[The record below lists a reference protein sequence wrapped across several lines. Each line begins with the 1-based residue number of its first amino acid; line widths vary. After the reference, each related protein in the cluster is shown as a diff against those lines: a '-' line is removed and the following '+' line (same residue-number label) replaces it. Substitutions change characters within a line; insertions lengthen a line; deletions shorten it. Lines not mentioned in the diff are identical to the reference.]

1 MTAIHPRLYRHRTAI
16 GRALKLDD
24 PAELSAA
31 LEDIQTLLDR
41 CGYHLRF
48 QHVEAKLKSER
59 KIRRVPRP
67 MVAER
72 GRGRPKGSAN
82 WADRQFALGLAEIW
96 RAHSGRRPTRHHD
109 WLTGRDG
116 GPFHAFVKLIR
127 HLLPAPL
134 QRTRKAHAP
143 SVDYLVRIGIE
154 ELKEA
159 TASSLESRRRGLIEE
174 HRWLGS
180 EILK

>member
-1 MTAIHPRLYRHRTAI
+1 MARPS
-16 GRALKLDD
+16 DD

-31 LEDIQTLLDR
+31 LEDIQTLLNR

-59 KIRRVPRP
+59 KTRRVPRA
-67 MVAER
+67 MVTQR

-82 WADRQFALGLAEIW
+82 WADRQFALGLAEVW
-96 RAHSGRRPTRHHD
+96 RTHSGRQPTRHHNGI
-109 WLTGRDG
+109 TGRDG
-116 GPFHAFVKLIR
+116 GPFHAFVELIR
-127 HLLPAPL
+127 RLLPTPF
-134 QRTRKAHAP
+134 QRTRKSHAP
-143 SVDYLVRIGIE
+143 SVDYLVRIGID
-154 ELKEA
+154 ELRDA

-180 EILK
+180 EIQQ